1 MTSSDID
8 HLNAFQRFVPACNID
23 TQQLYHDRSQLSLT
37 RSFDELFEATRIPL
51 SVGGVCR
58 KVHEVLIGDKAV
70 SCIEAHGLIE
80 ASAMWEIWR
89 ELDRLWRELVVIKE
103 TVIRDGGASQ
113 RLFVEQYTCGW
124 QVKLHSPS
132 RVNY

>member
-23 TQQLYHDRSQLSLT
+23 AQQLYHDRSQLSLT

-124 QVKLHSPS
+124 QVKLHSP
-132 RVNY
+132 